1 MCAPTI
7 DLPRRGGLARPAPA
21 GLVARLLPGI
31 LLGILLG
38 ILPGF
43 LLGGCAPP
51 PPAGKATAEEID
63 AFFLP
68 LIKAARARD
77 AEQEAETPAPQ
88 NTL

>member
-1 MCAPTI
+1 MRAPTI

-31 LLGILLG
+31 LPGILL
-38 ILPGF
+38 GF

-88 NTL
+88 NTR

>member
-1 MCAPTI
+1 MRAPTI

-31 LLGILLG
+31 LLG
-38 ILPGF
+38 F

-51 PPAGKATAEEID
+51 PPAGKATAEEIG

-88 NTL
+88 NTR

>member
-1 MCAPTI
+1 MRAPTI

-31 LLGILLG
+31 LL
-38 ILPGF
+38 GF

-88 NTL
+88 NTR

>member
-1 MCAPTI
+1 MRAPTI
-7 DLPRRGGLARPAPA
+7 DLPSRGGLARPAPA

-31 LLGILLG
+31 LLG
-38 ILPGF
+38 F

-51 PPAGKATAEEID
+51 PPAGKATAEVID

-88 NTL
+88 NTR

>member
-1 MCAPTI
+1 MPVFMNL
-7 DLPRRGGLARPAPA
+7 LPRRGGLARPAPA

-31 LLGILLG
+31 LPGILL
-38 ILPGF
+38 GF

-88 NTL
+88 NTR